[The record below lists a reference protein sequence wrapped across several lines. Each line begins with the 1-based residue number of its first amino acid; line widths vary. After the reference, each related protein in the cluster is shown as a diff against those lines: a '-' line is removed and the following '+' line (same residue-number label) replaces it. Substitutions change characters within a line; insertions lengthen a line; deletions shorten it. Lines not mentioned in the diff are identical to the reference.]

1 MWVIGGDNSA
11 AEKTAEFVDINGK
24 NSIMLEE
31 QLPFRLEYHCA
42 TQINSTHGII
52 MGGGYTLK
60 QTLIVNLNN
69 FDMTTGPTLRKERR
83 QHSCSRISAANGT
96 DYVIVVGGLY
106 DTYSSEIM
114 VGNSWKDGM
123 ISSILMFRI
132 TEYSIFDT
140 LCLSNYHILYRTSIT
155 L

>member
-1 MWVIGGDNSA
+1 MSLLIPFQLWVIGGTDSD

-52 MGGGYTLK
+52 MGGGYTVK
-60 QTLIVNLNN
+60 QTLIVNLND
-69 FDMTTGPTLRKERR
+69 FDMITGPTLQKARR
-83 QHSCSRISAANGT
+83 SHSCARISAANGT
-96 DYVIVVGGLY
+96 DYVIVVGGIY

-114 VGNSWKDGM
+114 VGNSWKYGM
-123 ISSILMFRI
+123 LSSILMSQD
-132 TEYSIFDT
+132 Y
-140 LCLSNYHILYRTSIT
+140 
-155 L
+155 

>member
-1 MWVIGGDNSA
+1 MWVIGGTDSD

-52 MGGGYTLK
+52 MGGFGSELK
-60 QTLIVNLNN
+60 ETLIVNLND
-69 FDMTTGPTLRKERR
+69 FDMITGPTLQKSRYG
-83 QHSCSRISAANGT
+83 HSCARISAANGT
-96 DYVIVVGGLY
+96 DYVIVVGGSY
-106 DTYSSEIM
+106 DTLTSEIL

-123 ISSILMFRI
+123 
-132 TEYSIFDT
+132 
-140 LCLSNYHILYRTSIT
+140 
-155 L
+155 